1 MNKSRNEI
9 PTIDVN
15 LVTITTKAGKEF
27 GFDTANQIEVEVQT
41 ETQDAVRLVIKGRLR
56 AQKPEE
62 ATITG
67 HQITLH
73 DNVFNPELVKVLQG
87 GKILYFQDADK
98 QVTSENPTNFGF
110 AKYTP
115 PVAGSA
121 EKGEVFTLNAY
132 SAIYNAAGVI
142 TGYEKTMYP
151 NCQGVPVAFNSED
164 GTFRAPEYT
173 INSAPD
179 TGEPPYEVEW
189 VANLPV
195 LDDPDAVHVTGI
207 TVYPVTASLY
217 VGGTVSVTA
226 NVEPVLATD
235 KTVAWST
242 SNSSVATVDE
252 SGVITAVGVGSAV
265 ITATT
270 NDGGFTASVNVT
282 VNAKEVVT
290 VTGTD
295 GSTTYDSES
304 AEPQTFDAT
313 TLFATDPATG
323 IGAITYSI
331 TAGDN
336 VATIDSSTGLVTMTG
351 TGEITITAIVAE
363 TATTQA
369 ASGSAVLTITA
380 A

>member
-15 LVTITTKAGKEF
+15 LVTITTRAGKEF

-41 ETQDAVRLVIKGRLR
+41 EDTDAVRLVVKGRLR
-56 AQKPEE
+56 AQKPQES
-62 ATITG
+62 TITG
-67 HQITLH
+67 HEITLH

-98 QVTSENPTNFGF
+98 QVTSENPTSFGF

-121 EKGEVFTLNAY
+121 EKGELFTLNAY

-164 GTFRAPEYT
+164 GSFRAPEYT

-179 TGEPPYEVEW
+179 EGEPPYEVEW

-195 LDDPDAVHVTGI
+195 LDDPDAVHVTG
-207 TVYPVTASLY
+207 VTAVPNEVTLY
-217 VGGTVSVTA
+217 IGGTSSITA
-226 NVEPVLATD
+226 VVEPVLATD
-235 KTVAWST
+235 KSVTWVSDNT
-242 SNSSVATVDE
+242 NVATVDNN
-252 SGVITAVGVGSAV
+252 GIITAVGIGEAV
-265 ITATT
+265 ITVTT
-270 NDGGFTASVNVT
+270 VDGGYTDT
-282 VNAKEVVT
+282 VSITVQAKTEVT
-290 VTGTD
+290 VTGVNDT
-295 GSTTYDSES
+295 TTYDSES
-304 AEPQTFDAT
+304 SEAQTFDASEMFT
-313 TLFATDPATG
+313 TVPETG
-323 IGAITYSI
+323 IGNITYTI
-331 TAGDN
+331 TSGDS
-336 VATIDSSTGLVTMTG
+336 VATIDSSTGLVTITG
-351 TGEITITAIVAE
+351 VGEIIIAAIVAE

-369 ASGSAVLTITA
+369 ASGTAALTITA

>member
-15 LVTITTKAGKEF
+15 LVTITTKSGKEF

-41 ETQDAVRLVIKGRLR
+41 ETQDAVRLVVKGRLR

-87 GKILYFQDADK
+87 GKIYYFQDADK
-98 QVTSENPTNFGF
+98 QTMSENPTNFGF

-151 NCQGVPVAFNSED
+151 NCQGVPVAFSSED

-179 TGEPPYEVEW
+179 TGEAPYEVEW
-189 VANLPV
+189 VAELPV

-207 TVYPVTASLY
+207 TVYPTSGTLY
-217 VGGTVSVTA
+217 VGGTTTITPA
-226 NVEPVLATD
+226 IEPALATD
-235 KTVAWST
+235 KTVTWT
-242 SNSSVATVDE
+242 SSNESVATVDN
-252 SGVITAVGVGSAV
+252 GVVTAIGIGNAT

-270 NDGGFTASVNVT
+270 NDGGFTATAAIT
-282 VNAKEVVT
+282 VQAKTAVT

-304 AEPQTFDAT
+304 SDPQTFDAT
-313 TLFATDPATG
+313 TLFVTDPATG

-336 VATIDSSTGLVTMTG
+336 VATIDSSTGLVTITG
-351 TGEITITAIVAE
+351 TGEVTITAVVAE

>member
-15 LVTITTKAGKEF
+15 LVTITTKSGKEF

-41 ETQDAVRLVIKGRLR
+41 ETQDAVRLVVKGRLR

-87 GKILYFQDADK
+87 GKIYYFQDADK
-98 QVTSENPTNFGF
+98 QTMSENPTNFGF

-151 NCQGVPVAFNSED
+151 NCQGVPVAFSSED

-179 TGEPPYEVEW
+179 TGEAPYEVEW
-189 VANLPV
+189 VAELPV

-207 TVYPVTASLY
+207 TVYPTTGILY
-217 VGGTVSVTA
+217 VGGTTTITPVI
-226 NVEPVLATD
+226 EPALATD
-235 KTVAWST
+235 KTVTWT
-242 SNSSVATVDE
+242 SSNESVATVDN
-252 SGVITAVGVGSAV
+252 GVVTAIGIGNAT

-270 NDGGFTASVNVT
+270 NDGGFTATAAIT
-282 VNAKEVVT
+282 VQAKTAVT

-304 AEPQTFDAT
+304 SDPQTFDAT
-313 TLFATDPATG
+313 TLFVTDPATG

-336 VATIDSSTGLVTMTG
+336 VATIDSSTGLVTITG
-351 TGEITITAIVAE
+351 TGEVTITAVVAE

>member
-15 LVTITTKAGKEF
+15 LVTITTKSGKEF

-41 ETQDAVRLVIKGRLR
+41 ETQDAVRLVVKGRLR

-98 QVTSENPTNFGF
+98 QTMSENPTNFGF

-151 NCQGVPVAFNSED
+151 NCQGVPVAFSSED

-179 TGEPPYEVEW
+179 TGEAPYEVEW
-189 VANLPV
+189 VAGLPV
-195 LDDPDAVHVTGI
+195 LDDPDAVHVTGV
-207 TVYPVTASLY
+207 TVYPTTGTLY
-217 VGGTVSVTA
+217 VGGTTTITPVI
-226 NVEPVLATD
+226 EPALATD
-235 KTVAWST
+235 KTVTWT
-242 SNSSVATVDE
+242 SSNESVATVDN
-252 SGVITAVGVGSAV
+252 GVVTAIGIGNAT

-270 NDGGFTASVNVT
+270 NDGGFTATAAIT
-282 VNAKEVVT
+282 VQAKTAVT

-304 AEPQTFDAT
+304 SDPQTFDAT
-313 TLFATDPATG
+313 TLFVTDPATG

-336 VATIDSSTGLVTMTG
+336 VATIDSSTGLVTITG

>member
-15 LVTITTKAGKEF
+15 LVTVTTKSGKEF

-41 ETQDAVRLVIKGRLR
+41 ETQDAVRLVVKGRLR

-87 GKILYFQDADK
+87 GKIYYFQDADK
-98 QVTSENPTNFGF
+98 QTMSENPTNFGF

-151 NCQGVPVAFNSED
+151 NCQGVPVAFSSED

-179 TGEPPYEVEW
+179 TGEAPYEVEW
-189 VANLPV
+189 VAELPV

-207 TVYPVTASLY
+207 TVYPTTGILY
-217 VGGTVSVTA
+217 VGGTTTITPVI
-226 NVEPVLATD
+226 EPALATD
-235 KTVAWST
+235 KTVTWTT
-242 SNSSVATVDE
+242 SNESVATVDN
-252 SGVITAVGVGSAV
+252 GVVTAIGIGNAT

-270 NDGGFTASVNVT
+270 NDGGFTAIAAIT
-282 VNAKEVVT
+282 VQAKTAVT

-304 AEPQTFDAT
+304 SDPQTFDAT
-313 TLFATDPATG
+313 TLFVTDPATG

-336 VATIDSSTGLVTMTG
+336 VATIDSSTGLVTITG
-351 TGEITITAIVAE
+351 TGEVTITAVVAE

>member
-15 LVTITTKAGKEF
+15 LVTVTTKSGKEF

-41 ETQDAVRLVIKGRLR
+41 ETQDAVRLVVKGRLR

-87 GKILYFQDADK
+87 GKIYYFQDADK
-98 QVTSENPTNFGF
+98 QTMSENPTNFGF

-151 NCQGVPVAFNSED
+151 NCQGVPVAFSSED

-179 TGEPPYEVEW
+179 TGEAPYEVEW
-189 VANLPV
+189 VAELPV

-207 TVYPVTASLY
+207 TVYPTTGTLY
-217 VGGTVSVTA
+217 VGGTTTITPVI
-226 NVEPVLATD
+226 EPALATD
-235 KTVAWST
+235 KTVTWT
-242 SNSSVATVDE
+242 SSNESVATVDN
-252 SGVITAVGVGSAV
+252 GVVTAIGIGNAT

-270 NDGGFTASVNVT
+270 NDGGFTATAAIT
-282 VNAKEVVT
+282 VQAKTAVT

-304 AEPQTFDAT
+304 SDPQTFDAT
-313 TLFATDPATG
+313 TLFVTDPATG

-336 VATIDSSTGLVTMTG
+336 VATIDSSTGLVTITG